1 MRSEIQGNYLNELKL
16 LWTVINQFLITNRW
30 LCSWISFQFGSFT
43 AISVMLYLHQFSLSL
58 WIGTGAFGLFMSSV
72 FPTTLALAEYYID
85 VTGKAVANQ
94 LKSDFA
100 FFETSGRLSQVAL
113 FVNRLFTLSIKREI
127 RQFYVVVLKWP
138 QRNLQKARCT
148 CRVVVDCFANLNLL
162 LFWRSCRHR
171 RRDKNSLLSNDSLPW
186 ERRCMCLLIR
196 CQNTLLYPPN
206 SRFRLDQKES
216 RAKRVKTMISVQVN
230 TVGGDIELTR
240 SLSYKEWQ
248 IFFSLWVCRIFRFN
262 NKYPD
267 REFCNRGDGISTSC
281 RKGDPY

>member
-1 MRSEIQGNYLNELKL
+1 MRSAIQVNYLKGLKL
-16 LWTVINQFLITNRW
+16 LSTVVNHFLMANRW
-30 LCSWISFQFGSFT
+30 LCSWIAFQFGSFT

-138 QRNLQKARCT
+138 QRNLQKAWCT
-148 CRVVVDCFANLNLL
+148 CRVVVGCFASLNLL
-162 LFWRSCRHR
+162 LFWRQFSSPSPSRQ
-171 RRDKNSLLSNDSLPW
+171 KSPLIKWLITMGTTLYVSSYQMSNYLVIPSTQDSDWSRKSHVLNVPKQW
-186 ERRCMCLLIR
+186 FQSKSIR
-196 CQNTLLYPPN
+196 
-206 SRFRLDQKES
+206 
-216 RAKRVKTMISVQVN
+216 
-230 TVGGDIELTR
+230 
-240 SLSYKEWQ
+240 
-248 IFFSLWVCRIFRFN
+248 
-262 NKYPD
+262 
-267 REFCNRGDGISTSC
+267 
-281 RKGDPY
+281 